1 MKNFKKFVLII
12 SSLMILLTG
21 CSQGSNSD
29 NNIETQD
36 NSISDESK
44 LETDSNS
51 TDNIESSVDNNSESN
66 KETASESAV
75 VSESEIDE
83 MINSNKKAFV
93 AVGDFDSENYELL
106 RDNLTKACEERNED
120 MYVLNTKDENNSE
133 WLSENEITAE
143 TNVAILYNGNL
154 YVLDLK
160 YEEEYQSEVLG
171 SMLDGIISQVSGT
184 N

>member
-1 MKNFKKFVLII
+1 
-12 SSLMILLTG
+12 MILLTG